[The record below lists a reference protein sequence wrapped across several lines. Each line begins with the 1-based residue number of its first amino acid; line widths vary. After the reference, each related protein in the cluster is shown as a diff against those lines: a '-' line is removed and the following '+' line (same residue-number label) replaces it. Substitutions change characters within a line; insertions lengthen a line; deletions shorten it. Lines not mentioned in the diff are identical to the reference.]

1 MRQDYVIDID
11 DAKIQKVGRVKDNPY
26 PEQSRSFFSSDVVA
40 SGKILPSLG
49 TFAPSRSKTHNV
61 GKVGIEVLLVELKLN
76 Q

>member
-40 SGKILPSLG
+40 SEKNSPDKFGSHLILGQILE
-49 TFAPSRSKTHNV
+49 RN
-61 GKVGIEVLLVELKLN
+61 
-76 Q
+76 